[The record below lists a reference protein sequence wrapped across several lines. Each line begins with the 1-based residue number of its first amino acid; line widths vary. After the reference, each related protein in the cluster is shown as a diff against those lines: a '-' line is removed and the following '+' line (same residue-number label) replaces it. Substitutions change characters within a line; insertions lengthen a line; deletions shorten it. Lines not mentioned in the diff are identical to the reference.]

1 MFDLQV
7 CRLSMDV
14 VSAKVIKVSAE
25 LECGGECAGAIRNE
39 TIRKE
44 RN

>member
-1 MFDLQV
+1 MEA
-7 CRLSMDV
+7 

-25 LECGGECAGAIRNE
+25 GECGGECAGAIRNE
-39 TIRKE
+39 TIENE